1 MATESPEISTPVTRR
16 ELEELRRNIKRS
28 WQELLWRM
36 AAASVG
42 VELGAPAREAS
53 VEPERAP
60 QENLAALLER
70 FQAIKKEGEEEEAI
84 ETPFD
89 NLTLAFWI
97 FALLFYGF
105 GDTLSSQL
113 VMAVGGKEANPL
125 LAAAMKLGGG
135 IWAFSLMKSAILAA
149 LLFLSAVLGKLGRA
163 IPAILALVGF
173 IFTIMNLREWVGII
187 AG

>member
-1 MATESPEISTPVTRR
+1 MVTRR
-16 ELEELRRNIKRS
+16 DLEELRRDIKRS
-28 WQELLWRM
+28 WQELLWRV

-42 VELGAPAREAS
+42 VELGAPAGEAS
-53 VEPERAP
+53 GRPERAP
-60 QENLAALLER
+60 QEDLAALLER
-70 FQAIKKEGEEEEAI
+70 FREAERGEEAEGMA
-84 ETPFD
+84 FD
-89 NLTLAFWI
+89 NLTLALWV

-135 IWAFSLMKSAILAA
+135 IWAFSFMKSAILAA

-163 IPAILALVGF
+163 IPAILASVGF